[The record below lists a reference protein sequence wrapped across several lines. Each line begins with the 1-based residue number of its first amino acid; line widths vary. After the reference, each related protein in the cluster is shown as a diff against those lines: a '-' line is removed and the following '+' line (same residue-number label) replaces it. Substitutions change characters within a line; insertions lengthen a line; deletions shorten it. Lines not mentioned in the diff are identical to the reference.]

1 MESFFQ
7 NSETMSETEQMSSP
21 EAGRTEAGSLS
32 RGLALLEVLRNA
44 QRPMSGTELAEATQ
58 QPLSTVHRLM
68 QVLISGE
75 YAYRHGTK
83 RYFASP
89 KTLVPL
95 NLYHPLN
102 VLRREA
108 REHLRAMRDQ
118 FRQTASVL
126 VFLGTER
133 LVLELAVENDS
144 LSPYHATH
152 LKSPLSGAAT
162 GKVLLASLS
171 PAERAKLLGPG
182 PLPRPTQNSIA
193 DMAALEAELDVVR
206 SRGFAVA
213 IDENHIGLS
222 AAAAPILASP
232 GHVIGCLALAGLT
245 STFGRESVHAAGQVL
260 KMTADLI
267 SLGSSAVRAIAAF
280 GGREAAERS
289 WE

>member
-1 MESFFQ
+1 M
-7 NSETMSETEQMSSP
+7 NETEQVSAP
-21 EAGRTEAGSLS
+21 EAGRTEAGSLL
-32 RGLALLEVLRNA
+32 RGLALLDVLRNA
-44 QRPMSGTELAEATQ
+44 QRPMSGAELAEATQ
-58 QPLSTVHRLM
+58 QPPSTVHRLM
-68 QVLISGE
+68 QVLVSGE
-75 YAYRHGTK
+75 YAYRHGAK

-89 KTLVPL
+89 KALVPL

-118 FRQTASVL
+118 FRQTASIL
-126 VFLGTER
+126 LFLGTER

-152 LKSPLSGAAT
+152 LKSPLPGAAT

-171 PAERAKLLGPG
+171 PAERAKLLGTG
-182 PLPRPTQNSIA
+182 PLPRPTQNSIP
-193 DMAALEAELDVVR
+193 DLAALDAELDVVR

-222 AAAAPILASP
+222 AVAAPIHAAP
-232 GHVIGCLALAGLT
+232 GHVVGCFALAGLT
-245 STFGRESVHAAGQVL
+245 STFSRESVHAAGQVL
-260 KMTADLI
+260 KMTADLF

-280 GGREAAERS
+280 AGREAGERS

>member
-1 MESFFQ
+1 M
-7 NSETMSETEQMSSP
+7 NETEQMTSTD
-21 EAGRTEAGSLS
+21 AGRGEAGSLL
-32 RGLALLEVLRNA
+32 RGLALLDVLRNA

-68 QVLISGE
+68 QLLISGE
-75 YAYRHGTK
+75 YAYRHGAK
-83 RYFASP
+83 RYFAGP
-89 KTLVPL
+89 KALGPL

-118 FRQTASVL
+118 FRQTSSII
-126 VFLGTER
+126 VFLGAER

-152 LKSPLSGAAT
+152 LKSPLHGAAS

-171 PAERAKLLGPG
+171 PGERAKLLGSA
-182 PLPRPTQNSIA
+182 PLARPTPNTISELR
-193 DMAALEAELDVVR
+193 ALEAELDVVR

-213 IDENHIGLS
+213 IDENHVGLS
-222 AAAAPILASP
+222 AAAAPIHSAP
-232 GHVIGCLALAGLT
+232 GHVVGCLVLAGIT
-245 STFGRESVHAAGQVL
+245 STFSRETVHAAGQVL
-260 KMTADLI
+260 KMTADLF
-267 SLGSSAVRAIAAF
+267 SLGSSAVRAIASFA
-280 GGREAAERS
+280 GREAEERS